1 MFRKKKPRLSGGS
14 EAEASLYA
22 RWIRESIP
30 RAIRLHN
37 AIGSGLSSPAPH
49 GLTRSRKEAPGLTRS
64 RRCHSASWLVW
75 SLAVD
80 DELLR
85 AFNGPAPPSELPHES
100 AGPQDRDALL
110 TTRH

>member
-37 AIGSGLSSPAPH
+37 AIGSGLSSPAPPKWLDTFQER
-49 GLTRSRKEAPGLTRS
+49 GTGPNQLTEVSQREL
-64 RRCHSASWLVW
+64 ASL
-75 SLAVD
+75 
-80 DELLR
+80 
-85 AFNGPAPPSELPHES
+85 ES
-100 AGPQDRDALL
+100 SG
-110 TTRH
+110 